1 MFGLGAERSGSGM
14 MARRG
19 RAVRLALALLAAA
32 GLLAAGC
39 AGKKAPEGRGGA
51 GRVMVSGAGATFP
64 YPLYSKWFSEYAKV
78 NPGVRIDYQ
87 SIGSGG
93 GIKQLQAGTVDF
105 GASDAPM
112 TDAELRKTPD
122 VIHIPTVLGAV
133 VVAYNLQ
140 GVPDLR
146 LTPAVL
152 ADIFLGKIKRWN
164 DPAIGA
170 ANPGVALPALDI
182 TVAHRSDGSGTT
194 YVFTDYLSAV
204 SAEWKS
210 KVGTGKSVDWP
221 VGVGGKGNEG
231 VSGVIRN
238 TPGAIGYVELIYAEQ
253 TRIPYALIQN
263 RDGNF
268 VKPTLESVSA
278 AAAGA
283 AARMPED
290 LRVSIVNAPGKDSYP
305 ISAFTYLLLDKNQ
318 KDEAKGR
325 ALVKFI
331 WWALHDGERYARE
344 LLYAPLPPEVLA
356 KVEARLRTVSYQG
369 KPLLEE

>member
-1 MFGLGAERSGSGM
+1 MFRQAK
-14 MARRG
+14 G
-19 RAVRLALALLAAA
+19 RAKLAVAVLAAA
-32 GLLAAGC
+32 AVLAAGGC
-39 AGKKAPEGRGGA
+39 AGKKAPEGKVGQ
-51 GRVMVSGAGATFP
+51 GRVVVSGAGATFP

-78 NPGVRIDYQ
+78 DPGVRIDYQ

-93 GIKQLQAGTVDF
+93 GIKQMQAGTVDF

-112 TDAELRKTPD
+112 TDAELRKTPG
-122 VIHIPTVLGAV
+122 VVHIPTVLGAV

-140 GVPDLR
+140 GVPDLK
-146 LTPAVL
+146 LTPALL
-152 ADIFLGKIKRWN
+152 ADIFLGRVKRWD
-164 DPAIGA
+164 DPAVAA
-170 ANPGVALPALDI
+170 ANPGVKLPALDI

-194 YVFTDYLSAV
+194 YVFTDYLSSV
-204 SAEWKS
+204 SPEWKD

-231 VSGVIRN
+231 VSGLIRN

-253 TRIPYALIQN
+253 NRMPYALIQN
-263 RDGNF
+263 REGNF
-268 VKPTLESVSA
+268 VKPTLDSVSA

-283 AARMPED
+283 AASMPED

-305 ISAFTYLLLDKNQ
+305 ISAFTYLLVEREQ

-331 WWALHDGERYARE
+331 WWALHDGEKYARE

-356 KVEARLRTVSYQG
+356 RVEGKLRAISYRG
-369 KPLLEE
+369 KPLLEQ